1 MQTAMDFQYNLHFS
15 PVLQGHPRELRSELC
30 TRCPRA
36 EVAIFEGSEVSE
48 GSWLIA
54 VAFSS
59 VRNVEAVMKASLFSV
74 YQLL

>member
-1 MQTAMDFQYNLHFS
+1 MLCCPKCGGKHRGLARDVTACH
-15 PVLQGHPRELRSELC
+15 
-30 TRCPRA
+30 RA

-48 GSWLIA
+48 VSWLIA